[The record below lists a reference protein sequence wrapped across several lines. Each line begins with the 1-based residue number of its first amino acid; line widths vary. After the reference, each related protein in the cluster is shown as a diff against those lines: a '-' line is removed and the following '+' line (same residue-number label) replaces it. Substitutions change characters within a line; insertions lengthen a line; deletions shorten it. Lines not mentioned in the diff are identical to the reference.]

1 MVLNRTVRAGLIEKM
16 PFEQRLEGSEGISQD
31 VRAFQEEGTASAKT
45 ATQEIIWYLSG
56 KQRRIASVCSGG
68 LRQSNRRG
76 GKQPSPDLV
85 RLCRLLL

>member
-45 ATQEIIWYLSG
+45 ATQEII
-56 KQRRIASVCSGG
+56 
-68 LRQSNRRG
+68 
-76 GKQPSPDLV
+76 
-85 RLCRLLL
+85 